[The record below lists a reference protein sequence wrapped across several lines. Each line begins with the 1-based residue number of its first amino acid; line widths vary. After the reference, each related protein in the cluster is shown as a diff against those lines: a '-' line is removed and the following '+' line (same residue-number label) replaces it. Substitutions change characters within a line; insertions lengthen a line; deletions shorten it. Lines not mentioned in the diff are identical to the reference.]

1 MRINIVAV
9 GKIKEKYFTDAI
21 AEYKKRLSRFT
32 EFNVIEVE
40 EYKNN
45 KTTPEQI
52 NITINTE
59 GERLLDK
66 AKGYIIALDK
76 GGKLMSSEEIAEDIK
91 DITTY
96 KSSEITFLIG
106 GSHGLSKQVLQRAD
120 EKISFGKVTYPHQL
134 MRVILSEQIYRA
146 FTIINGVP
154 YHK

>member
-1 MRINIVAV
+1 MRINIVCV

-21 AEYKKRLSRFT
+21 AEYKKRLSRFCD
-32 EFNVIEVE
+32 FNVIEVD

-52 NITINTE
+52 NITITTE

-66 AKGYIIALDK
+66 AKGYIIALDRC
-76 GGKLMSSEEIAEDIK
+76 GKLVSSEDIADNIK
-91 DITTY
+91 EITTY
-96 KSSEITFLIG
+96 QSSEITFLIG
-106 GSHGLSKQVLQRAD
+106 GSHGLSNEVLKHANA
-120 EKISFGKVTYPHQL
+120 KISFGKVTYPHQL

>member
-9 GKIKEKYFTDAI
+9 GKIKEKFFTDAI
-21 AEYKKRLSRFT
+21 AEYKKRLSRFC
-32 EFNVIEVE
+32 EFNVIEVD

-45 KTTPEQI
+45 KTTAEQI

-76 GGKLMSSEEIAEDIK
+76 GGKLLSSEDIAEDIK
-91 DITTY
+91 EITTY
-96 KSSEITFLIG
+96 KTSEITFIIG
-106 GSHGLSKQVLQRAD
+106 GSHGLSKEVLIRAD